1 MQLTIDGVVLNLA
14 SEDVHLP
21 LFNASKLR
29 SVEAWREGARVELRV
44 AATASAVELF
54 GNAEELHKGLKFND
68 TYHRG
73 VLMIDGVRVIEGVVS
88 LLGVERD
95 NGTRYRIAIRS
106 GGADWADSAALTM
119 LVDSD
124 IESQRVMDLGSI
136 VESWSDDGAV
146 RMLPM
151 FRDSYP
157 EAEDTGLYIAQ
168 HTLLPQEYHPFI
180 SVRAIVDS
188 VVGGNGYEL
197 HSRFLDTAMAKKLV
211 LSGAYKRV
219 ECAQANATMGFK
231 AMRSK
236 TATAAAS
243 QIGRIDAWGSAGGSY
258 LGYVVDTVDA
268 TTVCDDG
275 TPCSEAYA
283 TGGCF
288 RFEAGRPKFYPR
300 REVSVAFDIHLH
312 YTTDYRM
319 VSSKRLMGFDR
330 LYLGNECYVDVELR
344 NHYRDL
350 RSEVVGGIEYR
361 LVIFD
366 YDPESLYLLGGYG
379 EITGPETV
387 VVFDEGCE
395 PTAALYVKAKG
406 GRNYQV
412 YFGDWALYGG
422 YVAMEGRRE
431 VNITIRTPYET
442 LTPTSPKVFDQLYFY
457 GAEQGMQLTLHA
469 GCSIVPIFGAAA
481 GYGERLEFR
490 DVANHAITQAQLL
503 DAVAHM
509 FNLRIYSHEASRRL
523 YVEPYDDFYD
533 GEVVDWRDRQLDDGV
548 EIEECAADSFMVTTL
563 SYQPSDGATARLTEG
578 DGALGVWSDNFESY
592 AAKQSVDLR
601 LNPCLVAT
609 ASMCGAVGV
618 APSAEVMMV
627 GERDVVDGEDYV
639 APRIALYHGI
649 VPLAKG
655 EWWPTSGNAEGYPL
669 VAFHSA
675 AMGESLCF
683 EDRDECRGLHAYY
696 DKELRE
702 KHTREMLTTSLRLP
716 VVDYVALFDPDAE
729 GATIRSRFRLSVGG
743 NSSIFRL
750 EEMLS
755 YDAAKGVARCRF
767 QRLTSD

>member
-1 MQLTIDGVVLNLA
+1 MQLTIDGVALNLA
-14 SEDVHLP
+14 SEDVRLP

-44 AATASAVELF
+44 AATAAAVELF
-54 GNAEELHKGLKFND
+54 GNAEELHKGVKFND

-197 HSRFLDTAMAKKLV
+197 RSRFLDTAMAKKLM

-236 TATAAAS
+236 TATA
-243 QIGRIDAWGSAGGSY
+243 
-258 LGYVVDTVDA
+258 
-268 TTVCDDG
+268 CDDG
-275 TPCSEAYA
+275 TLCSEAYS

-300 REVSVAFDIHLH
+300 REVSVAFDIHLR

-350 RSEVVGGIEYR
+350 RSEVVSGIEYR

-366 YDPESLYLLGGYG
+366 YDPESLYMLSGYG

-387 VVFDEGCE
+387 VVFDEGCAT
-395 PTAALYVKAKG
+395 TATLYAKAKG
-406 GRNYQV
+406 GRNYQI

-503 DAVAHM
+503 DALAHM

-533 GEVVDWRDRQLDDGV
+533 GEVVD
-548 EIEECAADSFMVTTL
+548 
-563 SYQPSDGATARLTEG
+563 
-578 DGALGVWSDNFESY
+578 
-592 AAKQSVDLR
+592 
-601 LNPCLVAT
+601 
-609 ASMCGAVGV
+609 
-618 APSAEVMMV
+618 
-627 GERDVVDGEDYV
+627 
-639 APRIALYHGI
+639 
-649 VPLAKG
+649 
-655 EWWPTSGNAEGYPL
+655 
-669 VAFHSA
+669 
-675 AMGESLCF
+675 
-683 EDRDECRGLHAYY
+683 
-696 DKELRE
+696 
-702 KHTREMLTTSLRLP
+702 
-716 VVDYVALFDPDAE
+716 
-729 GATIRSRFRLSVGG
+729 
-743 NSSIFRL
+743 
-750 EEMLS
+750 
-755 YDAAKGVARCRF
+755 
-767 QRLTSD
+767 